1 MFVVDIYRQKMQ
13 TLKQR
18 RGTRRAKM
26 AAAAKRVVRF
36 MLCSKD
42 VPVEATEYS
51 FVDIQAVDDDYL
63 LTLKNPET
71 LAGPQPCVNSDV
83 SMDGGDAYNA
93 SNFEVLAVDA
103 PIDGAY
109 FYDASNSEVLT
120 VGAETTSLIDVNT
133 CEAVDTTP
141 LCITPQ
147 LSLFAVGGS
156 NHGEVANLND
166 LNKRLN
172 ALIIAD
178 GNPVYT
184 AVDMQS
190 TMAIP
195 GRDNAEDQVASFAD
209 IISGKT
215 YFDSAPVCNMSYQSL
230 NAIASGLNNDIYQN
244 SSNGNDCS
252 DVSSTHVASDGTPD
266 IAKVSNAEAKEQ
278 RVLEL
283 GEAIDGQ
290 FFDSHFIEVSAFSA
304 FSMHYNT
311 EITTGAAEYAEWGDG
326 LLSWVFH
333 AASAVA
339 HAFAAGAH

>member
-215 YFDSAPVCNMSYQSL
+215 YFDSAPVCTMSYQSL
-230 NAIASGLNNDIYQN
+230 NAIASSLVKNICPNANNN
-244 SSNGNDCS
+244 SDCS

-266 IAKVSNAEAKEQ
+266 IAKVSYAEAEEHL
-278 RVLEL
+278 VLEL
-283 GEAIDGQ
+283 AEAMNGQ
-290 FFDSHFIEVSAFSA
+290 FFGSHLIEASEILPFN
-304 FSMHYNT
+304 MHYNAK
-311 EITTGAAEYAEWGDG
+311 IATGAAEYVGWGDG
-326 LLSWVFH
+326 MLSWISS
-333 AASAVA
+333 AASAVTRTFGANA
-339 HAFAAGAH
+339 H